1 MFQMP
6 SCLSHIAAG
15 VVAAVMLVMQATPAN
30 AGETTQNLLIN
41 GDAELRLCTN
51 DWDAQTS
58 VPKWRVLRG
67 AASVLCYSAFG
78 LAGETPVLPKN
89 LPAGQALFGAPGADT
104 EMEQVVDVAAAA
116 AAIDRGTVG
125 FHLSG
130 WLGGWRDRPERAT
143 LTAVFV
149 DGEGKATGAPVV
161 IADADAQARN
171 NVTGLVA
178 RQIDGLVPVA
188 TRRIVVTVQFLSGMA
203 SFHNAYADNLSLT
216 LDGDV
221 HGLVPAAAIPA
232 PSRVPTLDHV
242 YVLMMENTNYAD
254 VFHVNGTN
262 VTVDARMPFVASLAD
277 KGVVLNNMWATYH
290 PSDQNYVA
298 MIAGN
303 TFVYGP
309 VYYPDFD
316 LSAPHLGD
324 LLDARGKRWKG
335 YVQFMGTPCNLNS
348 VGQGRASFSP
358 DDEPFAQFQD
368 VIGDPV
374 RCDADLRDLA
384 DFKTAIA
391 GNTLPD
397 FAWLAADNWWDG
409 EGAWY
414 ENYDVGYSNAKQD
427 EFLRSTLQPLIES
440 AAWRDSRSLLILTW
454 DEADGWGWPDNHI
467 PTILVGSPGLLK
479 AGTVLREHVDGYD
492 LLRTIES
499 ALGLPDLGQFDT
511 FGVPVNDA
519 FTGAM
524 SQDRGAEGRLW
535 PTPSVATRGS
545 IADTFGT
552 ATTSAAVQ
560 RGEPITMV
568 LPAGADAATVV
579 DIEPLGQVPTAA
591 SMTYAFERDGKTA
604 SIPSEHLAPG
614 VYGVWLRHGVLM
626 PNQAPMMVTVLPPPM
641 VSPQHPGVEI
651 VGASASGGD
660 PTNVG
665 VRYGANPI
673 VHYCLPPGASIA
685 NSWIGIFAT
694 GTPNSQLTQ
703 ANANVIGYWLKTP
716 GGGGA
721 PPPCGDA
728 EAYVSELSPG
738 QPYEVL
744 LLQNNTDGTSRP
756 VGRSA
761 ALYVIPA
768 LPN

>member
-1 MFQMP
+1 MTSYFFR
-6 SCLSHIAAG
+6 IAAG
-15 VVAAVMLVMQATPAN
+15 AVAVGMLATSAS
-30 AGETTQNLLIN
+30 AGETTHNLLIN
-41 GDAELRLCTN
+41 GDAELKHCTN

-58 VPKWRVLRG
+58 IPGWRVLRG

-78 LAGETPVLPKN
+78 LAGETPVLPTN
-89 LPAGQALFGAPGADT
+89 LRAGQALFGAPGADT

-116 AAIDRGTVG
+116 AAIDRRTVG

-130 WLGGWRDRPERAT
+130 WLGGWRDRPERAI

-149 DGEGKATGAPVV
+149 NGEGNATGDPVV
-161 IADADAQARN
+161 ISDADAQARN
-171 NVTGLVA
+171 YATGLVA
-178 RQIDGLVPVA
+178 RDVNGLVPVD

-216 LDGDV
+216 LNGNV
-221 HGLVPAAAIPA
+221 HGLAPAAATPP

-254 VFHVNGTN
+254 VFHINGTT
-262 VTVDARMPFVASLAD
+262 VTADARMPFVASLVG

-298 MIAGN
+298 MVAGN

-309 VYYPDFD
+309 TYYPDFD
-316 LSAPHLGD
+316 LPAPHLGD
-324 LLDARGKRWKG
+324 LLQARGKHWKG

-358 DDEPFAQFQD
+358 DDEPFVQFQN

-374 RCDADLRDLA
+374 RCDAALRDLA

-391 GNTLPD
+391 SNTLPD

-414 ENYDVGYSNAKQD
+414 ENYDVGFSNTKQD

-440 AAWRDSRSLLILTW
+440 AAWKNSRSLLILTW

-499 ALGLPDLGQFDT
+499 ALGVGDLGQFDT
-511 FGVPVNDA
+511 FGMPVNDVFA
-519 FTGAM
+519 GAP
-524 SQDRGAEGRLW
+524 SHDGGADARLW
-535 PTPSVATRGS
+535 PTPSVSTRGS

-560 RGEPITMV
+560 WGEPLTMV
-568 LPAGADAATVV
+568 LPAGVDAVTGV
-579 DIEPLGQVPTAA
+579 DIEPLGEVPTAA
-591 SMTYAFERDGKTA
+591 SRTYGFEGDGRTV
-604 SIPSEHLAPG
+604 SIPTKHLAPG
-614 VYGVWLRHGVLM
+614 VYGVWLRHGTLM
-626 PNQAPMMVTVLPPPM
+626 PNQAPMMVNVLPLPL
-641 VSPQHPGVEI
+641 VSEKYPGVEI

-660 PTNVG
+660 PANVG

-673 VHYCLPPGASIA
+673 VRYCLPPGARIA

-703 ANANVIGYWLKTP
+703 DNANLIGYWLKTP

-721 PPPCGDA
+721 DPPCGEA
-728 EAYVSELSPG
+728 EAYASELSPG

-744 LLQNNTDGTSRP
+744 LLQSNADGTSTP
-756 VGRSA
+756 VGRTA
-761 ALYVIPA
+761 GLYVIPA

>member
-1 MFQMP
+1 MFRMT
-6 SCLSHIAAG
+6 SCLSRIVPAA
-15 VVAAVMLVMQATPAN
+15 VPAVMLVTSAS
-30 AGETTQNLLIN
+30 AGETSRNLLIN
-41 GDAELRLCTN
+41 GDAELQLCTN

-58 VPKWRVLRG
+58 VPGWRVLRG
-67 AASVLCYSAFG
+67 AASALCYSAFG
-78 LAGETPVLPKN
+78 LAGETPVLPTN

-104 EMEQVVDVAAAA
+104 EMEQVVDVAVAA
-116 AAIDRGTVG
+116 AAIDSRTVG

-149 DGEGKATGAPVV
+149 DGEGNATGAPVV
-161 IADADAQARN
+161 IADADAKARN
-171 NVTGLVA
+171 NATGLVA
-178 RQIDGLVPVA
+178 RHIDGLVPPA
-188 TRRIVVTVQFLSGMA
+188 TRRIVVTVQFLSDMT

-216 LDGDV
+216 LDGDL
-221 HGLVPAAAIPA
+221 HGLAPAAAKPP

-254 VFHVNGTN
+254 VFHVNGTI
-262 VTVDARMPFVASLAD
+262 VTVDAGMPFVGSLVD
-277 KGVVLNNMWATYH
+277 KGVILNNMWATYH

-309 VYYPDFD
+309 TYYPDFD
-316 LSAPHLGD
+316 LSAPHVGD
-324 LLDARGKRWKG
+324 LLDARGKPWKG
-335 YVQFMGTPCNLNS
+335 YVQFMGTPCNLKS
-348 VGQGRASFSP
+348 VGQGQASFSP
-358 DDEPFAQFQD
+358 DDEPFVQFQD
-368 VIGDPV
+368 VIGDHIL
-374 RCDADLRDLA
+374 CDADLRDLT
-384 DFKTAIA
+384 DFETAIA
-391 GNTLPD
+391 SNTLPD

-499 ALGLPDLGQFDT
+499 ALGLGNLGQFDT
-511 FGVPVNDA
+511 FGMPVNDVFA
-519 FTGAM
+519 G
-524 SQDRGAEGRLW
+524 SLSHERGAEGRLW

-560 RGEPITMV
+560 PGEPLTMI
-568 LPAGADAATVV
+568 LPAGADAATIVN
-579 DIEPLGQVPTAA
+579 IEPLGQVPTSA
-591 SMTYAFERDGKTA
+591 SVAYGFEVDEKTV
-604 SIPSEHLAPG
+604 SIPTQHLAPG
-614 VYGVWLRHGVLM
+614 VYGVWLRHGALM
-626 PNQAPMMVTVLPPPM
+626 PNQAPAMVSVLPPPL
-641 VSPQHPGVEI
+641 VSRTYPGVEI

-660 PTNVG
+660 PANVG

-673 VHYCLPPGASIA
+673 VHYCLPTGANLA
-685 NSWIGIFAT
+685 NSWIGIFAK
-694 GTPNSQLTQ
+694 GTPNSQLTKD
-703 ANANVIGYWLKTP
+703 NANVIGYWLKTP

-721 PPPCGDA
+721 EPPCGEA

-744 LLQNNTDGTSRP
+744 LLQSNADGTSTP
-756 VGRSA
+756 VGSTA
-761 ALYVIPA
+761 GLHVIPA
-768 LPN
+768 LPK